1 MKITIDCVEINFN
14 AEKSYIIIKNGAE
27 NLEVLEML
35 MRMMQSCKIEE
46 DSSFKRENEDVIV
59 YIPKLTKDTC
69 NIIYSSILQKDAII
83 FQFKH
88 ANIDGYNFYDRI
100 NSLRKLLFA

>member
-1 MKITIDCVEINFN
+1 MKITIDCAEINFN
-14 AEKSYIIIKNGAE
+14 NEKSYIVIKNGAE
-27 NLEVLEML
+27 NLEVLEIL
-35 MRMMQSCKIEE
+35 MRMMQSCRIEE
-46 DSSFKRENEDVIV
+46 DSSFKRENEDIIV

-88 ANIDGYNFYDRI
+88 VKIDGYNFYNRI
-100 NSLRKLLFA
+100 NMLRKQLFE

>member
-1 MKITIDCVEINFN
+1 MKFTIECVEINFN
-14 AEKSYIIIKNGAE
+14 DDKSYIIIKNIAE
-27 NLEVLEML
+27 NLELLELL
-35 MRMMQSCKIEE
+35 MRMMQSCGIEE

-88 ANIDGYNFYDRI
+88 VKNDGYNFYDRI
-100 NSLRKLLFA
+100 NALRKLLFA